1 MAFSYDYLSRS
12 IGIDLGSANTL
23 IYMKGKGIILREAS
37 VLAIEKR
44 TGKVLAVGESAR
56 KMIGRTPEDIIL
68 VKPIRRGVVS
78 NFHNTKIM
86 LKHFFAQ
93 IFSGHSLFLP
103 LRVVVNVSLQVT
115 EIEKRAVIEAVKQAG
130 AKEVYLVENSIA
142 GALGTNLPIE
152 ENSASMIVDIG
163 CGTTEV
169 AVISLGGI
177 VCWNSVRV
185 GGDDLNNAVINY
197 IRKKYNFLIGERTAE
212 DIKIKIGLAP
222 PSFQQNYLEVLG
234 NDLVTRLPRKIDI
247 KFPEIGKILGERI
260 SVIRKAI
267 MMTLEETPVSLIPD
281 ILENGIILIGGG
293 ALLRGFQHLIAEET
307 KMPVLLAENCL
318 DSVALG
324 TGKMLTDMALLK
336 KIS

>member
-1 MAFSYDYLSRS
+1 MAFSRNYLSRS

-23 IYMKGKGIILREAS
+23 IYMKGKGIVLREAS
-37 VLAIEKR
+37 VLALEKR
-44 TGKVLAVGESAR
+44 TGKVLAAGESAR
-56 KMIGRTPEDIIL
+56 KMIGRTPDDIIV
-68 VKPIRRGVVS
+68 VKPVRDGVIS

-93 IFSGHSLFLP
+93 IFGGHSLFFP

-115 EIEKRAVIEAVKQAG
+115 EIEKRAVLEAVRQAG

-142 GALGTNLPIE
+142 GALGANLPIE
-152 ENSASMIVDIG
+152 ENNAGMIVDIG
-163 CGTTEV
+163 CGTTEI

-177 VCWNSVRV
+177 ICHNSTRV
-185 GGDDLNNAVINY
+185 AGDELNEAVISY

-212 DIKIKIGLAP
+212 HIKMKVGLAP

-234 NDLVTRLPRKIDI
+234 SDLVTRLPRKLDL
-247 KFPEIGKILGERI
+247 KFHEIGKILAERI
-260 SVIRKAI
+260 SLIQKAI
-267 MMTLEETPVSLIPD
+267 KTTLEETPVSLLPD

-293 ALLRGFQHLIAEET
+293 ALLKGFQRLLAEET
-307 KMPVLLAENCL
+307 KMPVLIAENCL

-324 TGKMLTDMALLK
+324 TGKMLSDMALLK